1 MVDIKP
7 FRALRYT
14 RVSPDNMGDVTSP
27 PYDVFNNELQDLY
40 YKKHP
45 NNIVRL
51 IQGRIELN
59 ENGDEE
65 RVSRAIEFLK
75 EWKKEGILTVDDKPC
90 LFPYRQTFSLPDGN
104 QLKTFLKVLKLYF
117 H

>member
-7 FRALRYT
+7 FHALRYA

-75 EWKKEGILTVDDKPC
+75 EWKFKNNSDRMMSNIMGTITI
-90 LFPYRQTFSLPDGN
+90 S
-104 QLKTFLKVLKLYF
+104 FLLASC
-117 H
+117 